1 MFPQYVGTV
10 MEENFYAAM
19 EKREVRQFEIDSP
32 YNSNTFLVT
41 VNPSTEGITI
51 VKINITE
58 RKNAEEALNQSQ
70 KLLYDIIN
78 GFPSPIF
85 VKDIEGRF
93 IIINNKLEELLGA
106 KNEEVKGKTDYDT
119 ITKELADYYRTNDQ
133 KVLEE
138 GKAMLFEEEADLI
151 DGKHTFIANK
161 FPIYDIN
168 GKPYGIGSISTDI
181 TERKLLEEKVQN
193 LADVVESSNDAIITK
208 SLEGIITSWNK
219 GAEKIYGY
227 NSEEVIG
234 KNISI
239 LVPSS
244 LKNEISDLIE
254 KIIQGKQILHYD
266 TLRVKKN
273 GALINVSITLS
284 PIMDSSKKLV
294 AISTISRDITESKKA
309 EEKMQELLSELQSS
323 SEELTSSNEEL
334 QATSEELKTSNE
346 ELQLQM
352 DSEVEA
358 KRQIEEIASKLKVSN
373 KELEQF
379 AYVASHD
386 LQEPLRMVTSFTQL
400 LERQYKGQLDKDAD
414 EYIGFI
420 VEGTHRM
427 KYLIEDLLEFSRLN
441 TEAKEFELAY
451 LEMVLDDVLLNL
463 QLSIK
468 ENNAK
473 ITHDPLPTLTV
484 DLMQI
489 RQLFQNLIS
498 NAIKFHGDETP
509 EIHISAQKTGS
520 EWIFSVNDKG
530 IGIDSKH
537 QELIFGVFKRL
548 HTRDEYK
555 GTGIGL
561 SICKRIVERHSGRIW
576 VESEPGKGSTFY
588 FTIPEKF

>member
-1 MFPQYVGTV
+1 MKDNLVNSDINPNQDTTTINKRLEADLYAMKRLHNLSTLFIHKGNWNQVLMEIVDTAIAISDADFGNIQLLDAKSSKLKIVAQSGFPKWWLEFWNEVQEGQGVCGTALETGKRIIVEDVEKSPIFIGTPALDIQLKAGVHAVQSTPIVNRSGKPLGMFSTHFKKPHQPDERELQLLDLLAHQVADIIDREKYEETLQVTNEELHYQQEALIKSNQKISEILESIQNNFYVIDQNWNYVYINNQAANAVNKEPQDFIGQNHWKMFPQYVGTV

-51 VKINITE
+51 VEINITE
-58 RKNAEEALNQSQ
+58 RKNAEEDLNQSQ

-193 LADVVESSNDAIITK
+193 LADVVESLNDAIITK

-309 EEKMQELLSELQSS
+309 EEKMQELLS
-323 SEELTSSNEEL
+323 
-334 QATSEELKTSNE
+334 
-346 ELQLQM
+346 
-352 DSEVEA
+352 
-358 KRQIEEIASKLKVSN
+358 
-373 KELEQF
+373 
-379 AYVASHD
+379 
-386 LQEPLRMVTSFTQL
+386 
-400 LERQYKGQLDKDAD
+400 
-414 EYIGFI
+414 
-420 VEGTHRM
+420 
-427 KYLIEDLLEFSRLN
+427 
-441 TEAKEFELAY
+441 
-451 LEMVLDDVLLNL
+451 
-463 QLSIK
+463 
-468 ENNAK
+468 
-473 ITHDPLPTLTV
+473 
-484 DLMQI
+484 
-489 RQLFQNLIS
+489 
-498 NAIKFHGDETP
+498 
-509 EIHISAQKTGS
+509 
-520 EWIFSVNDKG
+520 
-530 IGIDSKH
+530 
-537 QELIFGVFKRL
+537 
-548 HTRDEYK
+548 
-555 GTGIGL
+555 
-561 SICKRIVERHSGRIW
+561 
-576 VESEPGKGSTFY
+576 
-588 FTIPEKF
+588 